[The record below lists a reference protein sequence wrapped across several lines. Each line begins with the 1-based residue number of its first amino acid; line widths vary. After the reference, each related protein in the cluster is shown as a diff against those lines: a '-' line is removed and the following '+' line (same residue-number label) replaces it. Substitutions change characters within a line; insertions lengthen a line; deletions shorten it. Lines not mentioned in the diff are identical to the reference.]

1 MSHQAERTADG
12 CGAGRWAHR
21 SIGCHIDEVV
31 SESIRYRHSRSSS
44 FNTVR
49 HSRLIFSTSILHI
62 AATAQGKPVERRGRK
77 ASGLRLQLR
86 SADNFGS
93 AVTIAGLPG
102 CTTRIFGLRPQAR
115 CIERRESQGNWLSC
129 HASPVGR
136 FLSHQLKGATLP
148 SRAHDCPSTGS
159 GQAFD
164 GLRTGPSA
172 GSGQAYD
179 DDSYTVRCRRG
190 FVESPLFYFFFS
202 MT

>member
-1 MSHQAERTADG
+1 MSHQAERTGDG

-49 HSRLIFSTSILHI
+49 HSRLIFSTAILHI

-136 FLSHQLKGATLP
+136 FLSHQLNGATP
-148 SRAHDCPSTGS
+148 PSTGP
-159 GQAFD
+159 GQA
-164 GLRTGPSA
+164 LRW
-172 GSGQAYD
+172 GQD
-179 DDSYTVRCRRG
+179 RPLRRAQDKLMTTTHTQ
-190 FVESPLFYFFFS
+190 FAAVEALSNLRLISFS
-202 MT
+202 R